1 MTMTPSR
8 IGLALAAL
16 LLAGGGAAH
25 ADSIGTTAITPS
37 TTLPFFACCGL
48 QFTLD
53 QINDGISNDAPVFN
67 GFAARGITSGR
78 ITLTLDQAYDLDSF
92 VLWNDINVL
101 NEGVRSFKLEFV
113 DAGGLSLGSTG
124 TLAATSMFAA
134 QTYSF
139 ASTVSG
145 VKTVHM
151 DVLSSNLQIEIRELA
166 FNGVSSVP
174 EPATLAMML
183 AGLGAVLGLSR
194 AHRG

>member
-1 MTMTPSR
+1 MSIHHSQ

-16 LLAGGGAAH
+16 LLAAGGTAR

-124 TLAATSMFAA
+124 TLAAVSQFAP

-139 ASTVSG
+139 ASAVAG

-174 EPATLAMML
+174 EPTTLVMML
-183 AGLGAVLGLSR
+183 AGVTGLLAAR
-194 AHRG
+194 RTHRV